1 MADAP
6 AIPAR
11 RDAIRI
17 LERGRSQTLALVDQL
32 PRPALTIPGLG
43 GGEWSPKDLLGHLC
57 SWEEFA
63 LGALA
68 AWDRDEPA
76 PVDSLWR
83 TVSTAQINR
92 QNVER
97 KASWSLAK
105 VRRESDATHAELV
118 AAIRGMSDARWRGPV
133 TSRGR
138 KPLAT
143 RLGAILGGP
152 TGAFSHDESHLP
164 SLRAFELAHRS

>member
-1 MADAP
+1 MAQP
-6 AIPAR
+6 PVIPTR
-11 RDAIRI
+11 REAIRI
-17 LERGRSQTLALVDQL
+17 LERSRSETLALMDQL
-32 PRPALTIPGLG
+32 PRRALTTPGLG
-43 GGEWSPKDLLGHLC
+43 GGDWSPRDLIGHLA

-63 LGALA
+63 LDALA

-76 PVDSLWR
+76 PIDGLWR
-83 TVSTAQINR
+83 SMSTSRINS

-97 KASWSLAK
+97 KAGLPPSR
-105 VRRESDATHAELV
+105 VRRDAERVHAELI

-143 RLGAILGGP
+143 RLGGILGG
-152 TGAFSHDESHLP
+152 TGLFGHDESHLP
-164 SLRAFELAHRS
+164 TLRALARERSR